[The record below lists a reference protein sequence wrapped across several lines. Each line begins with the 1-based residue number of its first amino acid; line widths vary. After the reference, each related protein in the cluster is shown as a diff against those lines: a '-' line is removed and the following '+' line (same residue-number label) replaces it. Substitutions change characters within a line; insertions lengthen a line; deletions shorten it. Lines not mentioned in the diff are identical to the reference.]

1 MLLVDA
7 DDAPSRRGSNY
18 AGDDMVGGLGR
29 RGVPRLKLYG
39 FHSKQQQ
46 RQRGR
51 QQQQRQQ
58 RPRRCARPC
67 AALPLCSARGERHA
81 CLTVVL

>member
-39 FHSKQQQ
+39 FHSSSSSASAD
-46 RQRGR
+46 GSSSSGSSG
-51 QQQQRQQ
+51 
-58 RPRRCARPC
+58 PG
-67 AALPLCSARGERHA
+67 AALDPAQPSPYVAPEVSAMLA
-81 CLTVVL
+81 